1 MPTATAERHTQS
13 QEIACGRTGAQ
24 EICFHTTGQLSL
36 PGNFGPSAAVAQAI
50 WWVCAS
56 DQRRKRCYAA
66 GEDRN
71 FLTTIWSDSGLYLFF
86 GGGPC

>member
-1 MPTATAERHTQS
+1 MA
-13 QEIACGRTGAQ
+13 AQ
-24 EICFHTTGQLSL
+24 ALRRCFHTTGQLSL

-71 FLTTIWSDSGLYLFF
+71 FLTTIWPDSGLYFF
-86 GGGPC
+86 GRRTVLKLPAVVYRASEFVWA